1 MRLLTET
8 PKTLSLLTSA
18 TLLAALTAGCGDD
31 GNADGTGDGDQATS
45 TATDDPTTTETPDT
59 DEPATETG
67 DGSGDQTGDETGEPG
82 CEIDV
87 GEWSAPEWDANAA
100 EALAI
105 RAALDTLTGDA
116 NMRGAE
122 TGKVDIAS
130 IDDLVAL
137 WDGDPSI
144 AAVSNPGYV
153 PVVEDSLAEFMTV
166 LAAGPQELVDG
177 EGVWTPGPDGGIWAE
192 DFRGIN
198 EGGLEVRQMIDKGGY
213 SAGIMYHYAATM
225 TEGDITPATIDAIA
239 AAWGA
244 NATLD
249 PKGDLTD
256 SAGYAYGMGF
266 HGEMADALTSAK
278 AYAEDAENCG
288 GSRDD
293 AIVRFFNLWEQSMY
307 ARLVFYGNRA
317 EGRLLEATTSTELA
331 AVIHDLT
338 EGVGLVAGFTGLPD
352 FEGPLAGTRIST
364 QADVDAMMDVFGV
377 DLNDL
382 GASTTGPFVE
392 SLPNFETAVEES
404 EGIVIDVFGVT
415 PEDIANYAMP
425 TPG

>member
-137 WDGDPSI
+137 RP
-144 AAVSNPGYV
+144 AV
-153 PVVEDSLAEFMTV
+153 
-166 LAAGPQELVDG
+166 
-177 EGVWTPGPDGGIWAE
+177 
-192 DFRGIN
+192 RG
-198 EGGLEVRQMIDKGGY
+198 
-213 SAGIMYHYAATM
+213 
-225 TEGDITPATIDAIA
+225 
-239 AAWGA
+239 
-244 NATLD
+244 
-249 PKGDLTD
+249 
-256 SAGYAYGMGF
+256 
-266 HGEMADALTSAK
+266 
-278 AYAEDAENCG
+278 
-288 GSRDD
+288 
-293 AIVRFFNLWEQSMY
+293 
-307 ARLVFYGNRA
+307 
-317 EGRLLEATTSTELA
+317 
-331 AVIHDLT
+331 
-338 EGVGLVAGFTGLPD
+338 
-352 FEGPLAGTRIST
+352 
-364 QADVDAMMDVFGV
+364 
-377 DLNDL
+377 
-382 GASTTGPFVE
+382 
-392 SLPNFETAVEES
+392 
-404 EGIVIDVFGVT
+404 
-415 PEDIANYAMP
+415 
-425 TPG
+425 